1 VGSVV
6 AFNLVYNVT
15 YNPSCHVIG
24 VFMTIRPN
32 SFEARDIAHVLH
44 PYTNAATHEQDG
56 GMVLSHGDGIHVFDT
71 EGNRYIEGLAG
82 LFCASLGFS
91 EERLVE
97 AATRQMRKLPFYH
110 TFGGKTNEPSIE
122 LAERLIALAPA
133 PMSKVFFANSGS
145 EINDTAM
152 KIVWYYH
159 NAIGKPK
166 KKKIISRI
174 RAYHGVT
181 IASASL
187 TGLPNN
193 HRDFDLPID
202 RVLHTDCPGFYRYGE
217 PGESEAAFVDRCVAS
232 LEALIEREGAD
243 TIAAFFAEPL
253 MASGGCIVPPPGYY
267 EKIQAVLRRH
277 EILLIADEVICG
289 FGRLGTMFGCESF
302 GIEPDM
308 ISMAKQL
315 SAAYQPISALMINE
329 KVYRT
334 LVTESAK
341 IGTFSHGFTYGGHPV
356 AAAVA
361 LETLKI
367 YEERDIVGHV
377 RSIAPGFQGA
387 LRAFADHPLVG
398 EARGMGLIGALELVA
413 NKATRDPFDQAWGVA
428 LHAGKRAQAHGVITR
443 ALGDTVNLC
452 PPLIITAA
460 QIDDLMGRIRLAL
473 DETWSWIQGAR
484 AAA

>member
-1 VGSVV
+1 MS
-6 AFNLVYNVT
+6 T
-15 YNPSCHVIG
+15 
-24 VFMTIRPN
+24 RPN
-32 SFEARDIAHVLH
+32 SIEARDARHVLH
-44 PYTNAATHEQDG
+44 PYTNAEVHERDG
-56 GMVLSHGDGIHVFDT
+56 GMVIARGEGIYVYDSD
-71 EGNRYIEGLAG
+71 GNRYIEGLGG

-97 AATRQMRKLPFYH
+97 AATRQMRTLPFYH
-110 TFGGKTNEPSIE
+110 TFGGKSNEPSVE
-122 LAERLIALAPA
+122 LAERLIALAPV

-145 EINDTAM
+145 EANDTAM
-152 KIVWYYH
+152 KLVWYYH
-159 NAIGKPK
+159 NAIGKPE
-166 KKKIISRI
+166 KKKIISRL

-202 RVLHTDCPGFYRYGE
+202 RVLHTDCPGFYRYGQ
-217 PGESEAAFVDRCVAS
+217 PGETEEAFVDRCVAS
-232 LEALIEREGAD
+232 LEALIDCEGAH
-243 TIAAFFAEPL
+243 TIGAFFAEPL
-253 MASGGCIVPPPGYY
+253 LASGGCIVPPPGYY

-277 EILLIADEVICG
+277 EILFIADEVICG
-289 FGRLGTMFGCESF
+289 FGRLGTMFGCEAF

-329 KVYRT
+329 KVHRA
-334 LVTESAK
+334 VMAESAK

-377 RSIAPGFQGA
+377 RDLAPRFQAG

-398 EARGMGLIGALELVA
+398 EARGMGLIGTLEIVA
-413 NKATRDPFDQAWGVA
+413 DKATRQLFDPARGVA
-428 LHAGKRAQAHGVITR
+428 QYAGRRAQAHGLITR
-443 ALGDTVNLC
+443 ALGDNVNLC
-452 PPLIITAA
+452 PSLIITAA
-460 QIDDLMGRIRLAL
+460 QVDDMMDCIRLAL
-473 DETWSWIQGAR
+473 DDTLAWVEAAQ

>member
-1 VGSVV
+1 
-6 AFNLVYNVT
+6 
-15 YNPSCHVIG
+15 
-24 VFMTIRPN
+24 MTLRPN
-32 SFEARDIAHVLH
+32 SIEARDVVHVMH
-44 PYTNAATHEQDG
+44 PYTNAAAHERDG
-56 GMVLSHGDGIHVFDT
+56 GMVMSHGEGIYVFDT
-71 EGNRYIEGLAG
+71 DGNRYIEGLGG
-82 LFCASLGFS
+82 LFCASLGFN

-110 TFGGKTNEPSIE
+110 TFGGKSNEPSIA
-122 LAERLIALAPA
+122 LAEQLIAMAPV

-152 KIVWYYH
+152 KMVWYYH
-159 NAIGKPK
+159 NAIGRPE
-166 KKKIISRI
+166 KKKIISRV

-187 TGLPNN
+187 TGLPYN

-202 RVLHTDCPGFYRYGE
+202 RVLHTDCPGFYRYGR
-217 PGESEAAFVDRCVAS
+217 PGESEAEFVDRCVAS
-232 LEALIEREGAD
+232 LDELIAREGAH
-243 TIAAFFAEPL
+243 TIGAFFAEPL

-277 EILLIADEVICG
+277 DILLVADEVICG
-289 FGRLGTMFGCESF
+289 FGRLGTLFGCESF

-308 ISMAKQL
+308 MSMAKQL

-329 KVYRT
+329 KVYRA
-334 LVTESAK
+334 LAANSGR
-341 IGTFSHGFTYGGHPV
+341 IGTFGHGFTYGGHPV

-377 RSIAPGFQGA
+377 RAVMPRFQA
-387 LRAFADHPLVG
+387 RLRALGDHPLVG
-398 EARGMGLIGALELVA
+398 EARGRGLIGTLELVGD
-413 NKATRDPFDQAWGVA
+413 KATREPFDPARGVA
-428 LHAGKRAQAHGVITR
+428 PYAGRRAQAHGVITR

-452 PPLIITAA
+452 PPLIITEP
-460 QIDDLMGRIRLAL
+460 QIDDLFDGIARAL
-473 DETWSWIQGAR
+473 DDTHAWVEGR
-484 AAA
+484 AAAA

>member
-1 VGSVV
+1 MS
-6 AFNLVYNVT
+6 T
-15 YNPSCHVIG
+15 
-24 VFMTIRPN
+24 RPN
-32 SFEARDIAHVLH
+32 SIEARDARHVLH
-44 PYTNAATHEQDG
+44 PYTNAEIHERDG
-56 GMVLSHGDGIHVFDT
+56 GMVITRGEGIYVYDSD
-71 EGNRYIEGLAG
+71 GNRYIEGLGG

-97 AATRQMRKLPFYH
+97 AATRQMRTLPFYH
-110 TFGGKTNEPSIE
+110 TFGGKSNAPSIE
-122 LAERLIALAPA
+122 LAERLIALAPV

-145 EINDTAM
+145 EANDTAM
-152 KIVWYYH
+152 KLVWYYH
-159 NAIGKPK
+159 NAIGKPE
-166 KKKIISRI
+166 KKKIISRL

-202 RVLHTDCPGFYRYGE
+202 RVLHTDCPGFYRYGQ
-217 PGESEAAFVDRCVAS
+217 PGETEDAFVDRCVAS
-232 LEALIEREGAD
+232 LEALIEREGAH
-243 TIAAFFAEPL
+243 TIGAFFAEPL
-253 MASGGCIVPPPGYY
+253 LASGGCIVPPPGYY

-277 EILLIADEVICG
+277 EILFIADEVICG
-289 FGRLGTMFGCESF
+289 FGRLGTMFGCEAF

-315 SAAYQPISALMINE
+315 SAAYQPISALMIND
-329 KVYRT
+329 KIHQAVMD
-334 LVTESAK
+334 ESAK

-377 RSIAPGFQGA
+377 RDLAPRFQA
-387 LRAFADHPLVG
+387 SLRAFADHPLVG
-398 EARGMGLIGALELVA
+398 QARGMGLIGTLEIVA
-413 NKATRDPFDQAWGVA
+413 DKTTRQLFDPARGVA
-428 LHAGKRAQAHGVITR
+428 QYAGRRAQAHGVITR
-443 ALGDTVNLC
+443 ALGDNVNLC
-452 PPLIITAA
+452 PSLIITAA
-460 QIDDLMGRIRLAL
+460 QVDDMMGRIRLAL
-473 DETWSWIQGAR
+473 DDTFAWVEAAQ

>member
-1 VGSVV
+1 MS
-6 AFNLVYNVT
+6 T
-15 YNPSCHVIG
+15 
-24 VFMTIRPN
+24 RPN
-32 SFEARDIAHVLH
+32 SIEARDALHVLH
-44 PYTNAATHEQDG
+44 PYTNAETHERDG
-56 GMVLSHGDGIHVFDT
+56 GMVIARGEGIYVFDSD
-71 EGNRYIEGLAG
+71 GNRYIEGLGG

-97 AATRQMRKLPFYH
+97 AATRQMRTLPFYH
-110 TFGGKTNEPSIE
+110 TFGGKSNAPSIE
-122 LAERLIALAPA
+122 LAERLIALAPV

-145 EINDTAM
+145 EANDTAM
-152 KIVWYYH
+152 KLVWYYH
-159 NAIGKPK
+159 NAIGKPE
-166 KKKIISRI
+166 KKKIISRL

-202 RVLHTDCPGFYRYGE
+202 RVLHTDCPGFYRYGQ
-217 PGESEAAFVDRCVAS
+217 PGETEAAFVDRCVAS
-232 LEALIEREGAD
+232 LEALIAREGAH
-243 TIAAFFAEPL
+243 TIGAFFAEPL
-253 MASGGCIVPPPGYY
+253 LASGGCIVPPPGYY

-277 EILLIADEVICG
+277 EILFIADEVICG
-289 FGRLGTMFGCESF
+289 FGRLGTMFGCEAF

-315 SAAYQPISALMINE
+315 SAAYQPISALMIND
-329 KVYRT
+329 KIHRAVMD
-334 LVTESAK
+334 ESAK

-377 RSIAPGFQGA
+377 RELAPRFQAG
-387 LRAFADHPLVG
+387 LRDFADHPLVG
-398 EARGMGLIGALELVA
+398 EARGMGLIGTLEIVA
-413 NKATRDPFDQAWGVA
+413 DKTTRQLFDPTRGVA
-428 LHAGKRAQAHGVITR
+428 QYAGRRAQAHGLITR
-443 ALGDTVNLC
+443 ALGDNVNLC
-452 PPLIITAA
+452 PSLIITAA
-460 QIDDLMGRIRLAL
+460 QVDDMMGRIRLAL
-473 DETWSWIQGAR
+473 DDTLAWVEAER